1 MLKDFQMREFMNE
14 FINFSIIHNF
24 MKLKS
29 FNNLKYIIINLL
41 KLNDIDCN
49 GTINILKLYQLNVND
64 IIDIYNNNNVDADVN
79 VVKHLVKMKIVEE
92 SDGNQSILNIRLNE
106 LYKKMGE

>member
-1 MLKDFQMREFMNE
+1 
-14 FINFSIIHNF
+14 

-29 FNNLKYIIINLL
+29 FNNLKYIIMNLL

-49 GTINILKLYQLNVND
+49 STINILKLYQLNVND
-64 IIDIYNNNNVDADVN
+64 IIDIYSNNNVDADVD
-79 VVKHLVKMKIVEE
+79 VIKHLVRMKIVEE